1 MVFIKENE
9 ELIKMLGTMVDEMD
23 KESIEDLSKDLSLY
37 SKMMIEGLSS
47 LDIDDNTKRD
57 LTIVLKN
64 YEYVIRN
71 LYLEYISRLRN
82 RNEKLSSL
90 ID

>member
-9 ELIKMLGTMVDEMD
+9 ELIKMFDTMVDEMD

-47 LDIDDNTKRD
+47 LDIDGNTKRD

-64 YEYVIRN
+64 YEYIVRN